1 MWKVYRNVV
10 TTCLPQAQIVV
21 DKFHI
26 QRMANEAL
34 ETIRKQIRK
43 EVSTRQRL
51 KLKDDRFLLLNRLHN
66 LNPQEYETVK
76 DWMDGFPKLGVA
88 YALKEGFFSIWDAQ
102 SRVEAEQRYAAWKA
116 SVPTDLLPDFKP
128 LLQAMHNWNTQIF
141 NYFDQWITNAYT
153 ESMNSLI
160 KGMNRMGR
168 GYSFEVLRAR
178 LLYNE
183 EARKATT
190 VRTSAR
196 RKSVQPDGDNYV
208 MFVHASTGITGTL
221 TDEKIIE
228 YGPSISVLAR
238 LLNEGYFD

>member
-1 MWKVYRNVV
+1 
-10 TTCLPQAQIVV
+10 
-21 DKFHI
+21 
-26 QRMANEAL
+26 
-34 ETIRKQIRK
+34 
-43 EVSTRQRL
+43 
-51 KLKDDRFLLLNRLHN
+51 
-66 LNPQEYETVK
+66 
-76 DWMDGFPKLGVA
+76 
-88 YALKEGFFSIWDAQ
+88 
-102 SRVEAEQRYAAWKA
+102 
-116 SVPTDLLPDFKP
+116 
-128 LLQAMHNWNTQIF
+128 
-141 NYFDQWITNAYT
+141 
-153 ESMNSLI
+153 
-160 KGMNRMGR
+160 MGR